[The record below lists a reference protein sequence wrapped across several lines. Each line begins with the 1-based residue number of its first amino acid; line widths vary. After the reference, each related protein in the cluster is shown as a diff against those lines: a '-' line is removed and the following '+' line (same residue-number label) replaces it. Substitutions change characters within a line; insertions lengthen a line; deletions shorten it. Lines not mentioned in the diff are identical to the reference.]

1 MAGLAAARCGWGI
14 RAAASASRLP
24 SLPIP
29 AVPGHMELLC
39 GEGVIRAKRDPQ
51 LLGNPRVL
59 QNLLS
64 QEERYSP
71 SVSYFQCVQKE
82 IQPYMRKMLAFWMLE
97 VCTGALEI
105 GVPRQRPPRPAG
117 TFGPGA

>member
-1 MAGLAAARCGWGI
+1 
-14 RAAASASRLP
+14 
-24 SLPIP
+24 
-29 AVPGHMELLC
+29 MELLC

-51 LLGNPRVL
+51 LLGNRRVL

-71 SVSYFQCVQKE
+71 NVSYFQCVQKE

-97 VCTGALEI
+97 VCTGSLKI
-105 GVPRQRPPRPAG
+105 GVPPPASPE
-117 TFGPGA
+117 PGEHAFALTPQPKGALFALFTRK